1 MYQIDAS
8 TPDFPEQGILGLAYS
23 PNSTW
28 NYLYSIKDSLKEKV
42 VSFSVGEV
50 SSVQFGG
57 TNSSL
62 YNGPVSTIN
71 RKQDISNAWAFD
83 IDDVTY
89 GGTIP
94 LSSTTPAII
103 DTSQTF
109 LLMPSA
115 DYNAFKSQ
123 VTKLDGFNC
132 DLLDYCVSV
141 THDCVYYQNQLKNL
155 TFKTQT
161 STFEFGPQ
169 QYMQDDFQ
177 GAQCAI
183 LISELNTTSSTIN
196 GYVFGLTF
204 LRSYYLMLNFTDD
217 AQQVIKLAPS
227 VYAPKISQTSN
238 DP

>member
-1 MYQIDAS
+1 
-8 TPDFPEQGILGLAYS
+8 LGLAYS
-23 PNSTW
+23 PNATW

-62 YNGPVSTIN
+62 YNGTVSTIY
-71 RKQDISNAWAFD
+71 RKQDISNAWAFE
-83 IDDVTY
+83 IDNVFY

-94 LSSTTPAII
+94 LSSSTPAII

-115 DYNAFKSQ
+115 DYFNFKAQ

-141 THDCVYYQNQLKNL
+141 THDCVYYQNQLKTL
-155 TFKTQT
+155 TFKTGT
-161 STFEFGPQ
+161 SKFDFGP
-169 QYMQDDFQ
+169 
-177 GAQCAI
+177 
-183 LISELNTTSSTIN
+183 
-196 GYVFGLTF
+196 
-204 LRSYYLMLNFTDD
+204 
-217 AQQVIKLAPS
+217 
-227 VYAPKISQTSN
+227 
-238 DP
+238 